1 MKKSLSMRVLAST
14 ALVSMSVLSGKV
26 IAAEGQYEVTLGGK
40 PVARY
45 MHAYDDSSDESRLK
59 TYKPYLQVLDEAG
72 KARITKDVEGQ
83 YTHHRGHYIGWSK
96 LKFKGASYDLWHMKK
111 AQQVHQGFGEQKNA
125 DAESSFVSKVHWI
138 AGEDTLLLTEKR
150 RYDFAKP
157 EKGGYL
163 LFTFTSVLTAADDIE
178 LNGDPEHAGIQF
190 RPHETT
196 EKSET
201 VYYFPG
207 EVADVKAAR
216 DLPWVGETYTFAD
229 KTFTVFAFNH
239 PDNPKDTRI
248 SAYRDYGRFGFFPV
262 KTLKKGETAT
272 FKYQYLVSA
281 GVMKDVNVVHGI
293 YKDFAGCEAA
303 APTLTETMAQNKK
316 KKK

>member
-1 MKKSLSMRVLAST
+1 MKTTAFLAILSA
-14 ALVSMSVLSGKV
+14 AALSGTV

-40 PVARY
+40 PVACY
-45 MHAYDDSSDESRLK
+45 KHAYDNSSDEMRLK
-59 TYKPYLQVLDEAG
+59 TYKPYLQVLDEDG
-72 KARITKDVEGQ
+72 KTRITKDVEGQ
-83 YTHHRGHYIGWSK
+83 FTHHRGHYIGWSK
-96 LKFKGASYDLWHMKK
+96 LKFKGASYDLWHMKR
-111 AQQVHQGFGEQKNA
+111 AQQVHQGFSEQKNG

-138 AGEDTLLLTEKR
+138 AGEETLLVTEKR
-150 RYDFAKP
+150 RYDFSKP

-163 LFTFTSVLTAADDIE
+163 LFTFASELTAADDIE

-239 PDNPKDTRI
+239 PDNPKGTRI

-262 KTLKKGETAT
+262 KTLKKGQSVT
-272 FKYQYLVSA
+272 FKYQYLVSS
-281 GVMKDVNVVHGI
+281 GVMKDVGVVHHL
-293 YKDFAGCEAA
+293 YCEFSGRQ
-303 APTLTETMAQNKK
+303 APAPVLTEKQAQTKK
-316 KKK
+316 RKK